1 MKNFKKILALALTA
15 IMVLGMSTM
24 AFAAGTGTITIT
36 VPTEEQAPTVATT
49 YEIYKVFDADG
60 NGTAISYKLVN
71 GKTTAPDGFSVDAA
85 GNVTYAGA
93 EGATELTA
101 DDIAAIAEYV
111 ADDDPVATVT
121 AAVGETSVVAENLP
135 NGYYYI
141 TTTTGSV
148 VTIDS
153 TNPDAEVIDKN
164 VIPSVVKSA
173 GTQYDAASLA
183 AIAAVGTDQSYT
195 AVINAGKGAK
205 NVVFKDEM
213 TNQTYNGDAK
223 VYVGG
228 TEVAAGNTT
237 FSISGAAGDSSF
249 TIKFVDSYI
258 AGLEAG
264 TEITVKYSGKITSD
278 ALSTNPA
285 TNKATLTSGEGN
297 ESESEEVEVY
307 NAKISIIKQDDKEVP
322 LAGAGFVLKNSE
334 DKYYKLVAAS
344 NDAPAHIEWVD
355 SIDDADE
362 HVSGDDGNVPAFTG
376 LADGE
381 YTWVEKTTP
390 AGYKTAVADTPF
402 SIEAGV
408 YTAENLEQSAIVP
421 NTPGSE
427 LPSTG
432 GIGTTIFYVLGSI
445 LVIGAGVLLVTKRRM
460 DV

>member
-1 MKNFKKILALALTA
+1 M
-15 IMVLGMSTM
+15 
-24 AFAAGTGTITIT
+24 
-36 VPTEEQAPTVATT
+36 
-49 YEIYKVFDADG
+49 
-60 NGTAISYKLVN
+60 
-71 GKTTAPDGFSVDAA
+71 
-85 GNVTYAGA
+85 
-93 EGATELTA
+93 
-101 DDIAAIAEYV
+101 
-111 ADDDPVATVT
+111 
-121 AAVGETSVVAENLP
+121 
-135 NGYYYI
+135 
-141 TTTTGSV
+141 
-148 VTIDS
+148 
-153 TNPDAEVIDKN
+153 
-164 VIPSVVKSA
+164 
-173 GTQYDAASLA
+173 
-183 AIAAVGTDQSYT
+183 
-195 AVINAGKGAK
+195 INAGKGAK